1 MAVTDQEAIRQA
13 NQFREFFRRVDFSDE
28 DAVAAFQ
35 QRGEM
40 VTLKGARRTPDH
52 FVVSFASENGA
63 VGPFCL
69 NRTTAEKL
77 HQLLGQEGF
86 SS

>member
-1 MAVTDQEAIRQA
+1 MTDEEAIRQA
-13 NQFREFFRRVDFSDE
+13 NQFRECFGRADFSD
-28 DAVAAFQ
+28 DAAVAAFQ

-40 VTLKGARRTPDH
+40 VTMKGARRSPDH
-52 FVVSFASENGA
+52 FVVSFASETGV

-86 SS
+86 SA

>member
-1 MAVTDQEAIRQA
+1 MTDEEAIRQA
-13 NQFREFFRRVDFSDE
+13 NQFREAFRRSDFSDE
-28 DAVAAFQ
+28 AAAAAFQ

-40 VTLKGARRTPDH
+40 VTMKGARRAPDH
-52 FVVSFASENGA
+52 FVVSFASERGA

-69 NRTTAEKL
+69 NRTTARKL
-77 HQLLGQEGF
+77 HEILGQEGF

>member
-1 MAVTDQEAIRQA
+1 MTDEEAIRQA
-13 NQFREFFRRVDFSDE
+13 NQFREFFARVDFSDE
-28 DAVAAFQ
+28 AAVAAFQ
-35 QRGEM
+35 QKGEM
-40 VTLKGARRTPDH
+40 VTMKGARRTPDH
-52 FVVSFASENGA
+52 FVVSFASETGI

-69 NRTTAEKL
+69 NRATAERL

>member
-1 MAVTDQEAIRQA
+1 MTEQEAIRQA
-13 NQFREFFRRVDFSDE
+13 NQFRDLFARAEFSDE
-28 DAVAAFQ
+28 AAAAAFQ
-35 QRGEM
+35 LRGEM
-40 VTLKGARRTPDH
+40 VTMKAARRAPDH
-52 FVVSFASENGA
+52 FVVNFASENGP

-69 NRTTAEKL
+69 NRTTAQKL